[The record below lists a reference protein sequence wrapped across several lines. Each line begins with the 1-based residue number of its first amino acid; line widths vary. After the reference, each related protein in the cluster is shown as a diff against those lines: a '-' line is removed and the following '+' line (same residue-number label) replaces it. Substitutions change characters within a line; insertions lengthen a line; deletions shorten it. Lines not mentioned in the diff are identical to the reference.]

1 MKNIRI
7 YLAALVA
14 ALFMSSC
21 YEDYIED
28 YKYSSAYFAS
38 QKPLRT
44 VIADRD
50 MTIDVGVA
58 IGGKR
63 EVDMNDWAEFKIDE
77 TLLDGTGLT
86 LLPKEFYTLSDEST
100 MKVSKKTLPVADVT
114 ISFTDAFY
122 ANENTMKQYYALPF
136 RVETSS
142 LDSIL
147 VGQETSIVAIKYIST
162 YHGTYYIKGVVTEV
176 DNNGDAIGDPE
187 SYNNADLSKNIKR
200 NLSTLSRNTLEREGL
215 ANLETGTANE
225 KLKIVF
231 NDDKTL
237 SVETADGGLP
247 ITNGSGS
254 YEYDNDGVLNLTL
267 SYTYEKSSK
276 KYKVSETLI
285 RRQDPLKDL
294 RFEEWN

>member
-1 MKNIRI
+1 MKSIRI
-7 YLAALVA
+7 YFVA
-14 ALFMSSC
+14 IIATLFMSSC
-21 YEDYIED
+21 YEDYIDD
-28 YKYSSAYFAS
+28 YNYSSVYFAS

-50 MTIDVGVA
+50 MTINVGVA

-77 TLLDGTGLT
+77 SLLNGTGLT

-100 MKVSKKTLPVADVT
+100 MKVSKETLPVADVK
-114 ISFTDAFY
+114 ISFTEAFY
-122 ANENTMKQYYALPF
+122 EDANTMKKHYALPF

-162 YHGTYYIKGVVTEV
+162 YHGTYYVKGSVTEV
-176 DNNGDAIGDPE
+176 DGTGNAIGDPDI
-187 SYNNADLSKNIKR
+187 YNNADLSKNITR
-200 NLSTLSRNTLEREGL
+200 NLSTLSRNILIREGL
-215 ANLETGTANE
+215 ANLETGINNE
-225 KLKIVF
+225 KLKIIF
-231 NDDKTL
+231 NEDNTL
-237 SVETADGGLP
+237 NVETADGGLS

-254 YEYDNDGVLNLTL
+254 YEYNDNGNLTL
-267 SYTYEKSSK
+267 SVSYTYEKNSK
-276 KYKVSETLI
+276 LYKVSETLV

>member
-1 MKNIRI
+1 MKSIRI
-7 YLAALVA
+7 YFVA
-14 ALFMSSC
+14 IIATLFMSSC
-21 YEDYIED
+21 YEDYIDD
-28 YKYSSAYFAS
+28 YNYSSVYFAS

-50 MTIDVGVA
+50 MTINVGVA

-77 TLLDGTGLT
+77 SLLNGTGLT

-100 MKVSKKTLPVADVT
+100 MKVSKETLPVADVK
-114 ISFTDAFY
+114 ISFTEAFY
-122 ANENTMKQYYALPF
+122 EDANTMKKHYALPF

-162 YHGTYYIKGVVTEV
+162 YHGTYYVKGSVTEV
-176 DNNGDAIGDPE
+176 DGTGNAIGDPDI
-187 SYNNADLSKNIKR
+187 YNNADLSKNITR
-200 NLSTLSRNTLEREGL
+200 NLSTLSRNILIREGL
-215 ANLETGTANE
+215 ANLETSINNE
-225 KLKIVF
+225 KLKIIF
-231 NDDKTL
+231 NEDNTL
-237 SVETADGGLP
+237 NVETADGGLS

-254 YEYDNDGVLNLTL
+254 YEYDDNGNLNLSV
-267 SYTYEKSSK
+267 SYTYEKNSK
-276 KYKVSETLI
+276 LYKVSETLV